1 MNKTNLVIA
10 LFVGVLAMSLIG
22 LYVAQMPSAPV
33 ERETFA
39 QKEMGMPTSG
49 GGGMGPYDNVSV
61 PGASGWLMNEKAP
74 AGASP
79 LSGMPTLD
87 FLSNPR
93 VSPSCCPS
101 AVTTDSGCVCL
112 SDSDK
117 ATMSSRGGNRS

>member
-1 MNKTNLVIA
+1 MKNTALVIA
-10 LFVGVLAMSLIG
+10 VFVGVLVASLFA
-22 LYVAQMPSAPV
+22 LYLTQIPGAPA

-39 QKEMGMPTSG
+39 QKEIGMPVVG
-49 GGGMGPYDNVSV
+49 AGGMGPYDNVSV
-61 PGASGWLMNEKAP
+61 PGASGWLMSEKAP

-79 LSGMPTLD
+79 LRGMPTLD
-87 FLSNPR
+87 FLNNPR

-101 AVTTDSGCVCL
+101 AVTTDAGCVCI

>member
-10 LFVGVLAMSLIG
+10 LFIGVLVASMFA
-22 LYVAQMPSAPV
+22 LYLTQIPGAPA

-39 QKEMGMPTSG
+39 QKEMGMPMG
-49 GGGMGPYDNVSV
+49 AGGMGPYDNVSI
-61 PGASGWLMNEKAP
+61 PGASGWLMNETSPK
-74 AGASP
+74 GASP
-79 LSGMPTLD
+79 VSGMPTLD

-101 AVTTDSGCVCL
+101 AVTTDMGCVCL

-117 ATMSSRGGNRS
+117 AIMGSRGGNRS